1 MTAPDMAQP
10 LTGCS
15 IRQLQLYAAACL
27 AVYCER
33 KGIAHPSID
42 ELIKHLEGYPPKG
55 DLLAWERAGALL
67 ALNGRGDDWPQE
79 LVALIAS
86 EEVEAFSCIVD
97 SAVEVGMV
105 DLYGG
110 STEMPLA
117 FLGKITSLLHRN
129 AIELPDPPGATA
141 LQPATAQVPL
151 LPSQA

>member
-1 MTAPDMAQP
+1 MTAPDPAPP
-10 LTGCS
+10 LTGYS

-42 ELIKHLEGYPPKG
+42 DLIKHLEGYPPKG
-55 DLLAWERAGALL
+55 DLTAWESAGARL

-79 LVALIAS
+79 LVALIAP

-105 DLYGG
+105 DLYGD
-110 STEMPLA
+110 STDMPLT
-117 FLGKITSLLHRN
+117 FMRKITSLLRRN

>member
-1 MTAPDMAQP
+1 M
-10 LTGCS
+10 
-15 IRQLQLYAAACL
+15 
-27 AVYCER
+27 
-33 KGIAHPSID
+33 
-42 ELIKHLEGYPPKG
+42 
-55 DLLAWERAGALL
+55 
-67 ALNGRGDDWPQE
+67 
-79 LVALIAS
+79 IAS

-105 DLYGG
+105 DLYGD